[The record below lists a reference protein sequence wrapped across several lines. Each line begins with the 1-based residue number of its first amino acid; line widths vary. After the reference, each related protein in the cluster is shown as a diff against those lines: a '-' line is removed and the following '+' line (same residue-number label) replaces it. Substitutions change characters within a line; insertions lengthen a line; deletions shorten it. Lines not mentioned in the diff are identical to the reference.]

1 MSFNTKLLDCTL
13 RDGSYAINFQFSA
26 ADTSLLV
33 AKLDKAG
40 VPFIEIGH
48 GVGFRGSE
56 KGFGQALESDEGY
69 IQSAAE
75 AVKNSKFGMFCIPG
89 IAEQDDIRMAASY
102 GMGFVR
108 IGTDVT
114 KVESAK
120 PFVELARNLGI
131 TVMSNF
137 MKSYALSPKAFA
149 EKVRQTVNYGSE
161 FIYIVDSAGGMMP
174 REVVDYI
181 HAIRDVTEVPI
192 GFHGHNN
199 LGLAVG
205 NSLIAIEEGVSLVDG
220 SLQGLGRSAGNA
232 PTEILSVLMQKRGD
246 SSIDSLE
253 LMNIGEEYVKPLLQR
268 RGISSLDVV
277 SGQAQ
282 FHTSYMGI
290 IAKMAGR
297 HKVDPRKLILRLTEV
312 DKVDADPELV
322 EKLAIEI
329 KDEAR
334 CTFTA
339 RFEFSD
345 YFGSEQ
351 SNK

>member
-1 MSFNTKLLDCTL
+1 
-13 RDGSYAINFQFSA
+13 
-26 ADTSLLV
+26 
-33 AKLDKAG
+33 
-40 VPFIEIGH
+40 
-48 GVGFRGSE
+48 
-56 KGFGQALESDEGY
+56 
-69 IQSAAE
+69 
-75 AVKNSKFGMFCIPG
+75 
-89 IAEQDDIRMAASY
+89 
-102 GMGFVR
+102 
-108 IGTDVT
+108 
-114 KVESAK
+114 
-120 PFVELARNLGI
+120 
-131 TVMSNF
+131 
-137 MKSYALSPKAFA
+137 LSPKAFA

-232 PTEILSVLMQKRGD
+232 PTEILSVLLQKRGD
-246 SSIDSLE
+246 STIDSLE

-297 HKVDPRKLILRLTEV
+297 YKVDPRMLILRLTKI

-322 EKLAIEI
+322 EKLAIEL

-351 SNK
+351 STK